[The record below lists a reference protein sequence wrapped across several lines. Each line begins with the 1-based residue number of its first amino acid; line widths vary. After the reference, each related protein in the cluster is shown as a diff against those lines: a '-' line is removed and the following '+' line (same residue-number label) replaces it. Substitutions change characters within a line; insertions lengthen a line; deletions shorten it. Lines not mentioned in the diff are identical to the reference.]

1 MGTTNP
7 DTASSAPET
16 VLTIHLPLKSLQQ
29 LVAEQGVA
37 ETATFER
44 LLGCG
49 ADWWSDDA
57 EFEAFLEHVQSTRRE
72 KP

>member
-1 MGTTNP
+1 MSTTKP
-7 DTASSAPET
+7 ASET
-16 VLTIHLPLKSLQQ
+16 VPGAVITGTPMKSLEE

-57 EFEAFLEHVQSTRRE
+57 EFEAFLEHARSIRRE
-72 KP
+72 KD